1 MSDEPAATR
10 RTRLMSPTYLSAQYK
25 DRLQVK
31 ALGARWD
38 GESKRWY
45 VPDGLDLMPFAAW
58 LPKGGLT
65 AEATGTATALVARA
79 DQWPAPA
86 GGVALA
92 QECGLSLSV
101 LLAGVADLVA
111 QAYRAGVWTRVEVL
125 KADLRSGHVY
135 LEIGERNLLGNTVA
149 QARAMIWASTA
160 AEIVPAFERATGAVL
175 GAGIK
180 LLVRA
185 KPTIHPVYGM
195 SLVIDGIDPEYTLGD
210 LEAKKREIRE
220 RLQREG
226 LFDAN
231 KRLPA
236 PWDYNAV
243 LVVAPQEAAGLGDF
257 RAEAERLQA
266 LGICEFVYVA
276 SRFQGEGAAAE
287 IRAAMLA
294 ALSGWHGHGAKLPDA
309 LVLIRGGGAV
319 NDLAWLNDYE
329 LARCI
334 CELPVPVLTGIGH
347 ERDSTLLDEVAHAKF
362 DTPSKVILGIEQ
374 LIGKRTAEAAA
385 NFEAVSRAA
394 AQMTLSMRRA
404 LELADAAV
412 KSGAERQVA
421 AARQSAA
428 ELMAEVRIESHIALR
443 TASEG
448 TLQQFQQ
455 LSQTAREHLAAAK
468 QRVPELLTEVR
479 AQARQVVREARSGTL
494 VWHESVLERSTLAA
508 RRAREDA
515 ERALADVA
523 LGARRVTSE
532 AATGAQALLRE
543 IAGQGP
549 DKTLGR
555 GFAIVRGA
563 DGHPITR
570 AAQVIA
576 GQAIE
581 IQFRDGQVA
590 ARL

>member
-45 VPDGLDLMPFAAW
+45 VPDGLDLTPFAAW

-92 QECGLSLSV
+92 QERGLSLSV

-294 ALSGWHGHGAKLPDA
+294 ALSGWRGHGAKLPDA

>member
-1 MSDEPAATR
+1 
-10 RTRLMSPTYLSAQYK
+10 MSPTYLSAQYK
-25 DRLQVK
+25 DRVQVK

-45 VPDGLDLMPFAAW
+45 VPDGLDLSPFAAW
-58 LPKGGLT
+58 LPKGGAL
-65 AEATGTATALVARA
+65 AEAAGTATALVARA

-92 QECGLSLSV
+92 QERGLSLSA

-149 QARAMIWASTA
+149 QARAMIWAGTA

-231 KRLPA
+231 KRLPS
-236 PWDYNAV
+236 PWDYNSV

-287 IRAAMLA
+287 IRAAMLT
-294 ALSGWHGHGAKLPDA
+294 ALSGWRGHGGKAPDA

-329 LARCI
+329 LARCV

-374 LIGKRTAEAAA
+374 LIGRRSAEAAA

-394 AQMTLSMRRA
+394 AQMTLSMRRE

-421 AARQSAA
+421 AARQTAA
-428 ELMAEVRIESHIALR
+428 ELMAEVRIESHIAVR

-448 TLQQFQQ
+448 ALQQFQQ
-455 LSQTAREHLAAAK
+455 FSQTARDHLAAAK

-523 LGARRVTSE
+523 MGARRVTGE

-570 AAQVIA
+570 ASQASA

>member
-1 MSDEPAATR
+1 MP
-10 RTRLMSPTYLSAQYK
+10 PTYLSAPYK
-25 DRLQVK
+25 DRAQVK

-45 VPDGLDLMPFAAW
+45 VPDGLDLQPFTAW
-58 LPKGGLT
+58 LAKGGLT
-65 AEATGTATALVARA
+65 VEAVAGTAALVLRP
-79 DQWPAPA
+79 DQLPNQA
-86 GGVALA
+86 GAVALA
-92 QECGLSLSV
+92 QERGLSLSV
-101 LLAGVADLVA
+101 LLMGVADLVS

-135 LEIGERNLLGNTVA
+135 LEIGERNSLGNTVA

-160 AEIVPAFERATGAVL
+160 VDIVPAFERATGVVL

-180 LLVRA
+180 LLVRV

-195 SLVIDGIDPEYTLGD
+195 SLVIEGIDPEYTLGD

-226 LFDAN
+226 LFDVN

-266 LGICEFVYVA
+266 LGICEFVYVV

-294 ALSGWHGHGAKLPDA
+294 ALSGWRGHGGKAPDA

-347 ERDSTLLDEVAHAKF
+347 ERDSTLLDEVAHAQF
-362 DTPSKVILGIEQ
+362 DTPSKVILGVEQ
-374 LIGKRTAEAAA
+374 LIGRRSAEAAA
-385 NFEAVSRAA
+385 NFEAVARAA
-394 AQMTLSMRRA
+394 AQMTASMRRA
-404 LELADAAV
+404 LDLADAAV

-421 AARQSAA
+421 AARQTVA
-428 ELMAEVRIESHIALR
+428 EWMAEVRIESHIAVR
-443 TASEG
+443 TASDAA
-448 TLQQFQQ
+448 LQQFQQ
-455 LSQTAREHLAAAK
+455 LSQSAREQLAAAK
-468 QRVPELLTEVR
+468 QWVPELLSVVR
-479 AQARQVVREARSGTL
+479 AQARQVVREARSETR
-494 VWHESVLERSTLAA
+494 VWQESVLERSTLTA

-515 ERALADVA
+515 ERALAEVA

-563 DGHPITR
+563 DGQPITR
-570 AAQVIA
+570 ADQVSA
-576 GQAIE
+576 EQAIE
-581 IQFRDGQVA
+581 IQFRDGRVA

>member
-1 MSDEPAATR
+1 MPN
-10 RTRLMSPTYLSAQYK
+10 TYLTTHYK
-25 DRLQVK
+25 DRAQVK

-45 VPDGLDLMPFAAW
+45 VPDGFDLSPFSAW
-58 LPKGGLT
+58 LVTGGLT
-65 AEATGTATALVARA
+65 AGPSTAVVALV
-79 DQWPAPA
+79 DQMQTPA
-86 GGVALA
+86 GMALT
-92 QECGLSLSV
+92 QERGLSLSV
-101 LLAGVADLVA
+101 LLMGVADLVS
-111 QAYRAGVWTRVEVL
+111 QAYRAGVWTQVEVL

-135 LEIGERNLLGNTVA
+135 LELGERNLLGNTIA

-160 AEIVPAFERATGAVL
+160 AEIVPAFERATGVVL

-231 KRLPA
+231 KRLPP

-266 LGICEFVYVA
+266 FGICEFVYLA
-276 SRFQGEGAAAE
+276 SRFQGEGAPAD
-287 IRAAMLA
+287 IRAAILT
-294 ALSGWHGHGAKLPDA
+294 ALLGWRGHGGKAPDA
-309 LVLIRGGGAV
+309 VVIIRGGGAV

-374 LIGKRTAEAAA
+374 LIGRRSAEVAA

-404 LELADAAV
+404 LDLADAAV
-412 KSGAERQVA
+412 KSNAERQLA
-421 AARQSAA
+421 AARQTTA
-428 ELMAEVRIESHIALR
+428 EWMAEVRIESHMAVR
-443 TASEG
+443 TASES
-448 TLQQFQQ
+448 TLQAFQQ
-455 LSQTAREHLAAAK
+455 LSQTAREHLAAAR
-468 QRVPELLTEVR
+468 QIVPALMIEIR
-479 AQARQVVREARSGTL
+479 SQARQVIREARSGSHVL
-494 VWHESVLERSTLAA
+494 CDSVLDRSALAT

-515 ERALADVA
+515 GRALIDVA
-523 LGARRVTSE
+523 VDARRIVTE
-532 AATGAQALLRE
+532 ASTGAQALLRE

-563 DGHPITR
+563 DGQPITR
-570 AAQVIA
+570 AGQATA
-576 GQAIE
+576 GQSIE

>member
-1 MSDEPAATR
+1 
-10 RTRLMSPTYLSAQYK
+10 MSPTYLSAQYK
-25 DRLQVK
+25 DRVQVK

-45 VPDGLDLMPFAAW
+45 VPDGLDLSPFSAW

-65 AEATGTATALVARA
+65 AEAAGTATALVAKA
-79 DQWPAPA
+79 DQWPAQA

-92 QECGLSLSV
+92 QERGLSLSV
-101 LLAGVADLVA
+101 LLAGVADLVS
-111 QAYRAGVWTRVEVL
+111 QAYRSGVWTQVEVL

-135 LEIGERNLLGNTVA
+135 LELGERNLLGNTIA

-160 AEIVPAFERATGAVL
+160 AEIVPAFERATGVVL

-195 SLVIDGIDPEYTLGD
+195 SLVIDGIDPAYTLGD
-210 LEAKKREIRE
+210 LEATKREIRE

-243 LVVAPQEAAGLGDF
+243 LVVAPQDAAGLGDF

-266 LGICEFVYVA
+266 FGICEFVYLA

-287 IRAAMLA
+287 IRAAMLT
-294 ALSGWHGHGAKLPDA
+294 ALGGWHGHGGKAPDA
-309 LVLIRGGGAV
+309 VVIIRGGGAV
-319 NDLAWLNDYE
+319 NDLAWLNDYD
-329 LARCI
+329 LARCV

-374 LIGKRTAEAAA
+374 LIGKRSAEAAA
-385 NFEAVSRAA
+385 NFAAVSGAA

-404 LELADAAV
+404 LDLADAAV

-421 AARQSAA
+421 AARQTAA
-428 ELMAEVRIESHIALR
+428 EWMADVRIESHMAVR

-448 TLQQFQQ
+448 AERAFQQ
-455 LSQTAREHLAAAK
+455 LSQTARGQLAAAK
-468 QRVPELLTEVR
+468 QAVPELLIEIR
-479 AQARQVVREARSGTL
+479 SQARLVIREARSGTHVL
-494 VWHESVLERSTLAA
+494 HDSVLERSTLAA

-515 ERALADVA
+515 ERALVDVA
-523 LGARRVTSE
+523 MGAKRVTGE

-555 GFAIVRGA
+555 GFALVRGA
-563 DGHPITR
+563 DGQPITR
-570 AAQVIA
+570 AAQASA

-581 IQFRDGQVA
+581 IQFRDGRVA

>member
-1 MSDEPAATR
+1 MPN
-10 RTRLMSPTYLSAQYK
+10 TYLTTQYK
-25 DRLQVK
+25 DRVQVK

-45 VPDGLDLMPFAAW
+45 VPDGLDVSPFSAW
-58 LPKGGLT
+58 LLKGELT
-65 AEATGTATALVARA
+65 VEPVGAGAGAEVMAK
-79 DQWPAPA
+79 A
-86 GGVALA
+86 GQMSAGSGAVALA
-92 QECGLSLSV
+92 QERGLSLSV
-101 LLAGVADLVA
+101 LLAGVADLVS

-135 LEIGERNLLGNTVA
+135 LEIGERNSLGNTIA

-160 AEIVPAFERATGAVL
+160 VEIVPAFERATGAVL

-266 LGICEFVYVA
+266 LGICEFVYVV

-294 ALSGWHGHGAKLPDA
+294 ALSGWRGHGAKPPDV

-319 NDLAWLNDYE
+319 NDLAWLNDYD
-329 LARCI
+329 LARCV

-374 LIGKRTAEAAA
+374 LIGKRSAEAAA

-404 LELADAAV
+404 LDLVDAAV
-412 KSGAERQVA
+412 KSGAERQLA
-421 AARQSAA
+421 SARQTAA
-428 ELMAEVRIESHIALR
+428 EWMADVRIESHIAVR

-448 TLQQFQQ
+448 ALQQFQQ

-468 QRVPELLTEVR
+468 QAVPELLMEVR
-479 AQARQVVREARSGTL
+479 SQALLVIREARSGTHVL
-494 VWHESVLERSTLAA
+494 HDSVLERSALAA
-508 RRAREDA
+508 RRAHEDA

-523 LGARRVTSE
+523 MGARRVSSE

-555 GFAIVRGA
+555 GFALVRGA
-563 DGHPITR
+563 DGEPITR
-570 AAQVIA
+570 VAQATA
-576 GQAIE
+576 GQTIE

>member
-1 MSDEPAATR
+1 
-10 RTRLMSPTYLSAQYK
+10 MSPTYLSAQYK

-45 VPDGLDLMPFAAW
+45 VPDGLDLTPFAAW

-92 QECGLSLSV
+92 QERGLSLSV

-294 ALSGWHGHGAKLPDA
+294 ALSGWRGHGAKLPDA

-329 LARCI
+329 LARCV

>member
-1 MSDEPAATR
+1 
-10 RTRLMSPTYLSAQYK
+10 LSAQYK
-25 DRLQVK
+25 DRVQVK

-45 VPDGLDLMPFAAW
+45 VPDGLDLSPFAAW
-58 LPKGGLT
+58 LPKGGAL
-65 AEATGTATALVARA
+65 AEAAGTATALVARA

-92 QECGLSLSV
+92 QERGLSLSA

-149 QARAMIWASTA
+149 QARAMIWAGTA

-231 KRLPA
+231 KRLPS
-236 PWDYNAV
+236 PWDYNSV

-287 IRAAMLA
+287 IRAAMLT
-294 ALSGWHGHGAKLPDA
+294 ALSGWRGHGGKAPDA

-329 LARCI
+329 LARCV

-374 LIGKRTAEAAA
+374 LIGRRSAEAAA

-394 AQMTLSMRRA
+394 AQMTLSMRRE

-421 AARQSAA
+421 AARQTAA
-428 ELMAEVRIESHIALR
+428 ELMAEVRIESHIAVR

-448 TLQQFQQ
+448 ALQQFQQ
-455 LSQTAREHLAAAK
+455 FSQTARDHLAAAK

-523 LGARRVTSE
+523 MGARRVTGE

-570 AAQVIA
+570 ASQASA